1 MACGIPVVGFGVG
14 GVADMVRNGVTGL
27 TVAPT
32 DVDALADALSGLLN
46 DGARCAE
53 MGRNARRIAV
63 EEYSVELQARRYAEL
78 YASLVRKGGLDRS
91 AFPDR
96 SDLGVTDR
104 VGGETTTQVKQR

>member
-1 MACGIPVVGFGVG
+1 M
-14 GVADMVRNGVTGL
+14 

-46 DGARCAE
+46 DGARCAV

-78 YASLVRKGGLDRS
+78 YASLVRKENLDRS

-96 SDLGVTDR
+96 SDLGATDG
-104 VGGETTTQVKQR
+104 VGSETTTQVNPR